1 MRKWGESSSYSG
13 AYGKGSIY
21 NVGARPLWA
30 SAEDGM
36 KGDEIE
42 PRAASSDTTGTG
54 SLQH

>member
-1 MRKWGESSSYSG
+1 MRKWRESSSYSG

-42 PRAASSDTTGTG
+42 PRAASSDTTGTS
-54 SLQH
+54 SLRH